1 MTSMCTLSP
10 SVKDMCDAS
19 ENMDTRSEPSQ
30 GTDNDGDDE
39 ISVGSHSPLPQQDDT
54 DDSMIEV
61 DDSTNEEVNEKG
73 VASPKVEP
81 PDPAMSPG
89 PPRTP
94 PAAHQGNNALLHR
107 SLKFSIDNI
116 LKPDFGRRLKCV
128 ETSEQPVDLS
138 RDPNREGKKGPLDP
152 TRALAVA
159 PNSLLMKE
167 REGSGST
174 LWPAW
179 VYCTRYSDR
188 PSAGPRTR
196 RIKKRDKK
204 DEKRPRTAFT
214 SDQLARLKK
223 EFQENRYLT
232 EKRRQDLARD
242 LGLNESQIKI
252 WFQNKRAKIKKFLAL
267 SQQTA
272 GQKNPL
278 ALQLMA
284 QGLYNHSTI
293 PIRDEDEEKLLPPV

>member
-1 MTSMCTLSP
+1 
-10 SVKDMCDAS
+10 MCDAS
-19 ENMDTRSEPSQ
+19 EHMDTRSEPSQ
-30 GTDNDGDDE
+30 GTEADGEDD
-39 ISVGSHSPLPQQDDT
+39 ISVGSHSPLPPPRDDT
-54 DDSMIEV
+54 DDSMIDV
-61 DDSTNEEVNEKG
+61 DDSANNDRGDKVA
-73 VASPKVEP
+73 ASPKVEP

-94 PAAHQGNNALLHR
+94 PVAHQANNAALHR

-116 LKPDFGRRLKCV
+116 LKPDFGRRLGDPV
-128 ETSEQPVDLS
+128 ETTDQPVDLS
-138 RDPNREGKKGPLDP
+138 RVTNKDPKKPFGDP
-152 TRALAVA
+152 TRGLGEVGQP
-159 PNSLLMKE
+159 PNSFLLKD
-167 REGSGST
+167 REGSGGT

-252 WFQNKRAKIKKFLAL
+252 WFQNKRAKIKKQAK
-267 SQQTA
+267 
-272 GQKNPL
+272 GQANPL

-293 PIRDEDEEKLLPPV
+293 PIREEDEEKLLPPV

>member
-1 MTSMCTLSP
+1 
-10 SVKDMCDAS
+10 MCDTA

-30 GTDNDGDDE
+30 GTDIDGDDE
-39 ISVGSHSPLPQQDDT
+39 ISVGSHSPIRRLDDDT

-61 DDSTNEEVNEKG
+61 DDSTNEGDESHEKS
-73 VASPKVEP
+73 VSSPKVEP

-94 PAAHQGNNALLHR
+94 PAAHQGNNAIIHR

-116 LKPDFGRRLKCV
+116 LKPDFGRRLKCA

-138 RDPNREGKKGPLDP
+138 RDPNRDGGKKGPLDP

-167 REGSGST
+167 RENTGGST

-188 PSAGPRTR
+188 PSA
-196 RIKKRDKK
+196 
-204 DEKRPRTAFT
+204 
-214 SDQLARLKK
+214 
-223 EFQENRYLT
+223 
-232 EKRRQDLARD
+232 
-242 LGLNESQIKI
+242 
-252 WFQNKRAKIKKFLAL
+252 
-267 SQQTA
+267 
-272 GQKNPL
+272 
-278 ALQLMA
+278 
-284 QGLYNHSTI
+284 
-293 PIRDEDEEKLLPPV
+293 